1 MQTRTLEYKILCE
14 VHILHDYFL
23 IDYNNNSFFAKDVT
37 QRQVLLGRKLQTGAY
52 DMSRWFEFLMD
63 KTNLEYLS
71 NYKLRVMPTALGFAI
86 AMEVKS
92 EPQSDGSVRYRPAI
106 TPTNDLTLSI
116 GINPINRLFANVSS
130 IELNSSDQKIYQF
143 TNRGEPFDNVLSVPV
158 PAYSSNR
165 IYQMGDLALLNG
177 KIQQSLDRLQGNVE
191 KWIPVSGT
199 GFVNHADRTLDT
211 NTNWFKTWKLGFP
224 TPIPQPFGMIQ
235 LQLLTDNPNNSLLT
249 SDGFLV
255 TRRPPGVYRAVPK
268 KFELRFLSRF
278 SYWRYGKKEG
288 FTEEEINTVNNQLL
302 GFFEWQGNRFVSI
315 KPRYFTQTL
324 TKDESPRKL
333 PNAQPEFLRVE
344 AGRWYSD
351 INFNEVNA
359 FPKNS

>member
-14 VHILHDYFL
+14 VHLLHDYFL
-23 IDYNNNSFFAKDVT
+23 IDHNNTSFFAKEVA
-37 QRQVLLGRKLQTGAY
+37 QRQVLLERKLQTGAY

-63 KTNLEYLS
+63 QSNLEILS
-71 NYKLRVMPTALGFAI
+71 NYKLRFMPTALGFAI

-92 EPQSDGSVRYRPAI
+92 EPQSDGSVLYRPAI
-106 TPTNDLTLSI
+106 TPPKDLTLSI
-116 GINPINRLFANVSS
+116 GLNPINRLFANVSS
-130 IELNSSDQKIYQF
+130 VALGSTDQKIYQF
-143 TNRGEPFDNVLSVPV
+143 TNQRETAENVLSVPV
-158 PAYSSNR
+158 PAYTSNR

-177 KIQQSLDRLQGNVE
+177 KIQQALDRLQGDVV
-191 KWIPVSGT
+191 KWAPVSGI
-199 GFVNHADRTLDT
+199 GFVNDADRILDT
-211 NTNWFKTWKLGFP
+211 NTNWFKTWKLGFSR
-224 TPIPQPFGMIQ
+224 PIPQPFGMIQ

-249 SDGFLV
+249 SDGFLT
-255 TRRPPGVYRAVPK
+255 TRRPPGLYRAVPK

-288 FTEEEINTVNNQLL
+288 FTEEEINTVNQQLS

-333 PNAQPEFLRVE
+333 PNAQPEFLRAE

-351 INFNEVNA
+351 ISFNEVNA
-359 FPKNS
+359 FPKSS